1 MRRSEEQVVVLAN
14 LSRSREDSQRQTTL
28 IGWKSRSNAT
38 NLEVSKDQVVVQA
51 LNQNMGTR
59 ENSQANKT

>member
-1 MRRSEEQVVVLAN
+1 MRRSEEQVVVLVN

-28 IGWKSRSNAT
+28 IGWNSRSNAT
-38 NLEVSKDQVVVQA
+38 NLGVSKDQVVVQA